1 MTLEQDWKVDSIV
14 SKVEFKMNPIEIL
27 DEAAFLKYL
36 LTELLLVEVLLDPV
50 GKDPD
55 PGKLIPKNLPGPGNK
70 SIPKKTDQEKP

>member
-1 MTLEQDWKVDSIV
+1 
-14 SKVEFKMNPIEIL
+14 MNPIEIL

-36 LTELLLVEVLLDPV
+36 LTELLLVGVLLDPV
-50 GKDPD
+50 VKDPD